1 MSKTS
6 VTKYVQNLIL
16 KGDAIEKDR
25 NTLEEILG
33 DIAKKIDN
41 EKIEDFFTGL
51 DIEKMSNPDLF
62 NSSKGLNIKEI
73 KEAAQKVTVKIQI
86 QKAKENRN
94 NHEKISDQTIAKF
107 IMDNTKE
114 NEPIE
119 VIVNKISEIY
129 PGLSPKSAEIIG
141 RNIQQ
146 ARNDRVEIEQMR
158 NNPENANLSDKELI
172 EKKFEN
178 NRLDMYRYVSSS
190 CMSLRLN
197 LDDLYKNQSGK
208 RDSTQI
214 FEIIKECNVY
224 ADFIPED
231 IYKKYGYDSKQ
242 IQARMQSLQKLTST
256 IEKKNVS
263 PKLSNILKTKT
274 RKLLDIISYGT
285 TLTQITEINRRI
297 MDLNSN
303 KQVLGSTP
311 QIEEELKKLREE
323 LKAQEEL
330 ATIQKKQLDEN
341 KKKSKNNKKVRKK
354 TINDN
359 MSFEVNSIRKNYH
372 TQPYEGSFKREESTE
387 TEKDK
392 SSQIVIRK
400 SVFKRLFSKKDV
412 ALKEVQ
418 AEASML
424 RNIFSKSKKREE
436 AIQTSENTSGN
447 ILESDE
453 NKIGET
459 TIVQDDAVR

>member
-1 MSKTS
+1 
-6 VTKYVQNLIL
+6 
-16 KGDAIEKDR
+16 
-25 NTLEEILG
+25 
-33 DIAKKIDN
+33 
-41 EKIEDFFTGL
+41 
-51 DIEKMSNPDLF
+51 
-62 NSSKGLNIKEI
+62 
-73 KEAAQKVTVKIQI
+73 
-86 QKAKENRN
+86 
-94 NHEKISDQTIAKF
+94 
-107 IMDNTKE
+107 
-114 NEPIE
+114 
-119 VIVNKISEIY
+119 
-129 PGLSPKSAEIIG
+129 
-141 RNIQQ
+141 
-146 ARNDRVEIEQMR
+146 
-158 NNPENANLSDKELI
+158 
-172 EKKFEN
+172 
-178 NRLDMYRYVSSS
+178 
-190 CMSLRLN
+190 
-197 LDDLYKNQSGK
+197 
-208 RDSTQI
+208 
-214 FEIIKECNVY
+214 
-224 ADFIPED
+224 
-231 IYKKYGYDSKQ
+231 
-242 IQARMQSLQKLTST
+242 
-256 IEKKNVS
+256 
-263 PKLSNILKTKT
+263 
-274 RKLLDIISYGT
+274 
-285 TLTQITEINRRI
+285 

-359 MSFEVNSIRKNYH
+359 MSFEVNSIRKNYY

-392 SSQIVIRK
+392 SSQIVIKK